1 MDNDNDSDE
10 QVNPNLDN
18 DIDSYE
24 QVNAINIHPAAP
36 RTTYRP

>member
-18 DIDSYE
+18 DIDSDE